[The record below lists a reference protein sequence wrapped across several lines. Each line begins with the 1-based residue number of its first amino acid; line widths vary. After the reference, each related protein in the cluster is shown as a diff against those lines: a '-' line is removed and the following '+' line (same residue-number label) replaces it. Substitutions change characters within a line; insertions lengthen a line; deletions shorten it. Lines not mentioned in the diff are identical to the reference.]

1 MAKTIKHVLLNTL
14 DDLSQQDLRSFCA
27 RLLDREE
34 GPRVRRSAL
43 EDKDT
48 ITIVD
53 VLVSTFTAAGAGMVA
68 VEMLRA
74 INCLELANVLVDS
87 LAVSPKKH
95 FVDRH
100 RSALVQRISSMAAI
114 LDQLLDRRV
123 VSKEQYDT
131 IIAEATRQ
139 DQVRQLYSGPLMSSG
154 TTGKDIFLSV
164 LGEMEPFLI
173 EDLRR
178 DELR

>member
-1 MAKTIKHVLLNTL
+1 MRTCV
-14 DDLSQQDLRSFCA
+14 
-27 RLLDREE
+27 
-34 GPRVRRSAL
+34 
-43 EDKDT
+43 
-48 ITIVD
+48 
-53 VLVSTFTAAGAGMVA
+53 VLV
-68 VEMLRA
+68 
-74 INCLELANVLVDS
+74 N
-87 LAVSPKKH
+87 PKKH

-114 LDQLLDRRV
+114 LDQLMDRRV

-139 DQVRQLYSGPLMSSG
+139 QVRQLYSGPLMSSG

-164 LGEMEPFLI
+164 LEEMEPFLI

-178 DELR
+178 DEPR